1 MSIIC
6 SNCGHDNQSDAQY
19 CDECGVVLPAATS
32 VEEEYIPAI
41 HNEEEIAPQPVAEL
55 NSHEFDS
62 DVDSNLNSDID
73 SVAESNGFVD
83 ESEPKQISEYVPA
96 TDSIDEPENTVAEA
110 QDRYME
116 QEPSVVS
123 VDESPVL
130 PEPETEAVESPP
142 SMPIA
147 TPTRLEFD
155 EPEIDNTPLK
165 SSATTLELPQAVL
178 IDSETG
184 DRFELPTAEK
194 AIHIGRLNDEF
205 PIHVDLSNI
214 THADLI
220 SRIHASIHLEND
232 LYYLEDAGSA
242 NGTWLNGEAIKPG
255 TRFRQ
260 QLHHGDTIAFGRNQT
275 VKLTL
280 ELD

>member
-19 CDECGVVLPAATS
+19 CDECGVELIAPPVEKYS
-32 VEEEYIPAI
+32 VEEYIPNI
-41 HNEEEIAPQPVAEL
+41 NNEEEIAPQALEEEFQPITNEADEAAEL
-55 NSHEFDS
+55 NSTGNEDLDGYVEEVPS
-62 DVDSNLNSDID
+62 EV
-73 SVAESNGFVD
+73 SVAST
-83 ESEPKQISEYVPA
+83 P
-96 TDSIDEPENTVAEA
+96 SI
-110 QDRYME
+110 
-116 QEPSVVS
+116 
-123 VDESPVL
+123 
-130 PEPETEAVESPP
+130 
-142 SMPIA
+142 PIG
-147 TPTRLEFD
+147 TPTRLELD
-155 EPEIDNTPLK
+155 EPEIVNTPLK
-165 SSATTLELPQAVL
+165 SPATTIELPQAALVEQ
-178 IDSETG
+178 ETG
-184 DRFELPTAEK
+184 ARYELPTAEK
-194 AIHIGRLNDEF
+194 VIHIGRLNDEF

-214 THADLI
+214 SDADLI

-275 VKLTL
+275 IKLTL